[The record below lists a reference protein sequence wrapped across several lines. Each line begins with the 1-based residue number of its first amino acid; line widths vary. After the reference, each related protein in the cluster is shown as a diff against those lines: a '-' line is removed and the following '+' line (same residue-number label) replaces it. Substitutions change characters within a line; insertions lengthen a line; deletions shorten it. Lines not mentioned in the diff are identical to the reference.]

1 MIKKMTDSDYF
12 RHPALSQSQFKN
24 FLDSPLKYQHAKK
37 SPPTVSKAFSDGS
50 AIHCFALEPHLFE
63 ETFAVWDGDF
73 RSKESKEWKA
83 EQESNGLTVV
93 KEKDIEDYKRMGEKL
108 YEGLRLDLVPSS
120 QKELAAFT
128 NICGVPC
135 RGKGDLLDNDGF
147 LWDIKTAASLKLR
160 DGIWYNM
167 FDYRYDIQA
176 MWYLLLFA
184 EVKPKGF
191 RFAVIEKK
199 APYDWVKLEVGMD
212 ILIRAKQHIKDGLE
226 SYKTC
231 VARKDWPGYTK
242 DIQTISLPPYL
253 S

>member
-1 MIKKMTDSDYF
+1 MKRCVEVKTQEEWDIVNKELDY
-12 RHPALSQSQFKN
+12 SQSNWFADSAHGNNKSFCIDLDMWNCSAHSGFFKN
-24 FLDSPLKYQHAKK
+24 EGYTIL
-37 SPPTVSKAFSDGS
+37 T
-50 AIHCFALEPHLFE
+50 FE
-63 ETFAVWDGDF
+63 
-73 RSKESKEWKA
+73 EWKA

-160 DGIWYNM
+160 EGIWYNM

-226 SYKTC
+226 SYKNC

-253 S
+253 N